1 MMYFYFASPSIKWFL
16 IIVEL
21 EKATGHAGLVF
32 SVTLGGR
39 PDLLSL
45 SHTGLTNLKSLN
57 K

>member
-1 MMYFYFASPSIKWFL
+1 MMYSFFAFPSIKCFL

-32 SVTLGGR
+32 SLTLRGR
-39 PDLLSL
+39 PDSLSL
-45 SHTGLTNLKSLN
+45 SRTGLTNLKSLN